1 MQKMLCVGE
10 IVNTHGVRGELK
22 VVPLVDEPSD
32 LLEFSHIFINN
43 KEYEIENVRFHKDFA
58 LIKLKGIDDMNI
70 AEQFKQ
76 KFMELPR
83 EELKPLPDGRYYVC
97 DLIGLKVIDK
107 ELGELGTI
115 NEVMETVSNYI
126 YVVEYKGKP
135 LCIPIIDGV
144 VEKVDLDNGTIN
156 VVLPKG
162 LI

>member
-1 MQKMLCVGE
+1 MQKILCVGE

-22 VVPLVDEPSD
+22 VVPLLDEPKD
-32 LLEFSHIFINN
+32 LLEFSYVFIDN
-43 KEYEIENVRFHKDFA
+43 KKYDIESVRFHKDFA
-58 LIKLKGIDDMNI
+58 LVKLKEVNDMDV
-70 AEQFKQ
+70 AQKFKQ

-83 EELKPLPDGRYYVC
+83 EELKPLPDGRYYLC

-126 YVVEYKGKP
+126 YVVQYKGKP

-144 VEKVDLDNGTIN
+144 VEGVNLETGIIN

>member
-10 IVNTHGVRGELK
+10 IVNTHGVKGELK
-22 VVPLVDEPSD
+22 VVPLLDEPKD

-58 LIKLKGIDDMNI
+58 LIKLKGIDDMDVTQ
-70 AEQFKQ
+70 QFKQ

-107 ELGELGTI
+107 EEVGFPYCIGSIGAKIVGDSGNEYGYATGAKTI
-115 NEVMETVSNYI
+115 KYTVEVTA
-126 YVVEYKGKP
+126 
-135 LCIPIIDGV
+135 
-144 VEKVDLDNGTIN
+144 
-156 VVLPKG
+156 
-162 LI
+162 

>member
-10 IVNTHGVRGELK
+10 IVNTHGVRGEFK

-43 KEYEIENVRFHKDFA
+43 EEYEIENVRFHKDFA

-115 NEVMETVSNYI
+115 SEVMETVSNYI

-144 VEKVDLDNGTIN
+144 VEKVDLDTGTIN